1 MLFTCQA
8 SSQFGSCAL
17 SALVTPKEAA
27 DVLVLRGEE
36 GIGELFA
43 FSQGACDARQPAS
56 KASGA
61 LPRRELL
68 TLDNLVAV
76 DIGDVV
82 LHLSIG

>member
-1 MLFTCQA
+1 MHV
-8 SSQFGSCAL
+8 S
-17 SALVTPKEAA
+17 
-27 DVLVLRGEE
+27 R
-36 GIGELFA
+36 
-43 FSQGACDARQPAS
+43 RQKPRA
-56 KASGA
+56 A